1 MGQGRIADD
10 TKTLAGRIEA
20 FFGPRLVDGGPGAE
34 SQFHVAGGCLHNNAG
49 WLRDNLQQ
57 DAEHWP

>member
-10 TKTLAGRIEA
+10 TKALAGRIEA
-20 FFGPRLVDGGPGAE
+20 FFGLRLVDGGPGAE

-49 WLRDNLQQ
+49 
-57 DAEHWP
+57 